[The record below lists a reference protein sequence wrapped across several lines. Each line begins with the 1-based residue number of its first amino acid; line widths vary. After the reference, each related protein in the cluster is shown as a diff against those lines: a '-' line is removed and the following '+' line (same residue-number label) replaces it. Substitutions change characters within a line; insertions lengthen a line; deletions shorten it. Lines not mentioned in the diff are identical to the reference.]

1 MLSSAIRMPCLKRF
15 ASLAAG
21 AAAAVAV
28 TTVAV
33 AGQFATEKN
42 LPSQLN
48 VVFPAATSFSPKEGN
63 PPVFKAFQ
71 ASPQTGPHTV
81 AGFAFWTTD
90 WQPFERGYDGPIKIL
105 VGMNM
110 AGFITGI
117 VVADHK
123 EPYGYRSIDTQR
135 FADQFVGKS
144 IQDPFKLREDIDV
157 ISRATISVSSAT
169 RSIRDSVRRVAE
181 ARLPPGAGKR

>member
-1 MLSSAIRMPCLKRF
+1 V
-15 ASLAAG
+15 
-21 AAAAVAV
+21 AAAVAFAGV
-28 TTVAV
+28 TLA
-33 AGQFATEKN
+33 AQFATEKN
-42 LPSQLN
+42 LPFQLK
-48 VVFPAATSFSPKEGN
+48 VVFPTATSFSAKEGS

-71 ASPQTGPHTV
+71 PGPQGAQSV
-81 AGFAFWTTD
+81 GGFAFWTTD
-90 WQPFERGYDGPIKIL
+90 WQPYERGYDGPIKIL

-144 IQDPFKLREDIDV
+144 VQDPFKLREDINV
-157 ISRATISVSSAT
+157 ISGATISVSSAT

-181 ARLPPGAGKR
+181 QRLPPGAGKR